1 MRFLLSIYLF
11 VGRLRNRLRMDG
23 VDLGDNQENTETT
36 SPWIKSLRYL
46 KVKKLSQIE
55 FILFGKPFFN
65 VLILLLSNLPS
76 LLL

>member
-55 FILFGKPFFN
+55 FILFGKYCKH
-65 VLILLLSNLPS
+65 L
-76 LLL
+76 